1 MRYLLGRMGVRGI
14 STCCNST
21 MDMILYCRLLTR
33 HNWLDVVILQSHLE
47 LRTDP
52 GIARSR
58 IWQQIKVK
66 GKETDVHHR
75 GVYE

>member
-1 MRYLLGRMGVRGI
+1 MRHLLGRMGVREI
-14 STCCNST
+14 STCYTSA
-21 MDMILYCRLLTR
+21 MDMTLCCMLLTR
-33 HNWLDVVILQSHLE
+33 HDWHDIVILQSHLE

-58 IWQQIKVK
+58 IWQQIKVNSMK
-66 GKETDVHHR
+66 TDVHHR